1 MTLFG
6 NRVVADIISSE
17 KMRSYWSRAGSE
29 SIMIGVLNGRGK
41 ETEIQTKEGR
51 MPCEDS
57 GRN

>member
-1 MTLFG
+1 MNLFG

-29 SIMIGVLNGRGK
+29 SIMISVLNGRGK
-41 ETEIQTKEGR
+41 ETETQTKEGR
-51 MPCEDS
+51 MPRDDR